1 MRRYANVSNM
11 TNPKLRR
18 DVFYF
23 HGFDRRGPRF
33 FNLWQKRAA
42 RQYSKLH
49 GTEIEVEG
57 ADANVWNLESGL
69 VETRFHFMD
78 WSDIVSQRMAQPF
91 WVGVFSMFT
100 LLFSGM
106 RQAMYGR
113 VFRADWGL
121 GALLVWGSVPM
132 ILWLLI
138 LILSAFAGPVA
149 VAWVFAVGLLLFW
162 LMNRFDHYLGIF
174 YITHIG
180 WGARHI
186 AKRSLPELE
195 RKLKAFKA
203 QVEASDADEILCV
216 GHSVGAS
223 LAVLIAAECPKAS
236 LLTVGQS
243 IPLMSLQ
250 KEAKH
255 LRDALERLKEDKRD
269 WIDVSAGRD
278 LLGFRAYDPSSGGAN
293 CVSANFKRCFGIE
306 LTDQL
311 KWKGFEMHF
320 LYFRPV
326 LNLGPWDWFAILAAR
341 PSLMERF
348 AKQRRNGGQGERRSL
363 F

>member
-1 MRRYANVSNM
+1 MRRYANAQTM
-11 TNPKLRR
+11 INPKLRR

-33 FNLWQKRAA
+33 FNLLQKRQAK
-42 RQYSKLH
+42 RYSNLH
-49 GTEIEVEG
+49 GTEITVGKQENSHW
-57 ADANVWNLESGL
+57 NVSGGL

-78 WSDIVSQRMAQPF
+78 WSDIVSERMNQPF
-91 WVGVFSMFT
+91 WVGVITMFK
-100 LLFSGM
+100 LLISGL
-106 RQAMYGR
+106 RQSIYGR
-113 VFRADWGL
+113 VYRCDWGL
-121 GALLVWGSVPM
+121 GALLIWGSAPM

-138 LILSAFAGPVA
+138 LTLSAFAGLSA
-149 VAWVFAVGLLLFW
+149 VIWVFAIGLGVFW
-162 LMNRFDHYLGIF
+162 LMHRFDHYLGLF
-174 YITHIG
+174 YIAHIG

-195 RKLKAFKA
+195 RRLKIFEA
-203 QVEASDADEILCV
+203 QVEGSDADEIVIV
-216 GHSVGAS
+216 GHSIGAA
-223 LAVLIAAECPKAS
+223 LAVLIAAQCPKAS

-250 KEAKH
+250 KEAQS
-255 LRDALERLKEDKRD
+255 LRDALDRLKEDERV

-278 LLGFRAYDPSSGGAN
+278 LLGFRAYDPSKGGAK
-293 CVSANFKRCFGIE
+293 CVSANFKKSFG
-306 LTDQL
+306 TDVADAL

-326 LNLGPWDWFAILAAR
+326 QNLGPWDWFGILAGR
-341 PSLMERF
+341 SSLIERF
-348 AKQRRNGGQGERRSL
+348 AKQPRNSGLGERRTL